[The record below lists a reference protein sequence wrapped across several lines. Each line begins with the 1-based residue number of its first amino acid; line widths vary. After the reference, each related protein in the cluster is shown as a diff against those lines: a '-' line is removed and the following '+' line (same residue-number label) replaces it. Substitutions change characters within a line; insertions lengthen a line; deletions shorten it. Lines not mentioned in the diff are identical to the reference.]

1 MRTGPRN
8 THQGSAEEEKNMFRP
23 TRHRK
28 QDSVHAAALAII
40 ALAIITLAF
49 CSPAYAQTKKP
60 ASAPK
65 QTTFSSVD
73 EAVVALV
80 DALKA
85 NDTKKVL
92 SILGPGSDKIVS
104 SGDPVADRQVGEQFV
119 KRYGEA
125 NRIETHATKWVLYIG
140 KDDWPF
146 TIPVVKQGNSYR
158 FDTKAGKEEILARRI
173 GKNELSTIQVC
184 LAYADAQRD
193 YALKDR
199 DSDGLLEYA
208 QKFMSAPGKR
218 DGLYWDT
225 KEGEPESPLGPVFA
239 ARQEQGYGKAV
250 HGDKPVPY
258 YGYYYRILKAQG
270 KGAPGGAYD
279 YVVKGKMIG
288 GFALVAYPAQ
298 YGSSGVMTFIVNQ
311 DGIVHQKNL
320 GRNTQKIAQAMKAY
334 NPDKTWKKL
343 E

>member
-1 MRTGPRN
+1 
-8 THQGSAEEEKNMFRP
+8 MFRP

-40 ALAIITLAF
+40 ALAIITLAL

-65 QTTFSSVD
+65 QTTFSSAD
-73 EAVVALV
+73 EAVMALI

-85 NDTKKVL
+85 NDTNKVR
-92 SILGPGSDKIVS
+92 SMLGPGSEALVS
-104 SGDPVADRQVGEQFV
+104 SGDPVADRQVAERFV
-119 KRYGEA
+119 KRYEEA

-146 TIPVVKQGNSYR
+146 AIPVVKQGNSYR
-158 FDTKAGKEEILARRI
+158 FDTKAGKQEILARRI
-173 GKNELSTIQVC
+173 GRNELSAIQVC
-184 LAYADAQRD
+184 LAYTDAQRD

-208 QKFMSAPGKR
+208 QKFMSAPGKK
-218 DGLYWDT
+218 DGLYWET
-225 KEGEPESPLGPVFA
+225 KEGEQPSPLGPLFA
-239 ARQEQGYGKAV
+239 AAQQRGYEKVAPGGK
-250 HGDKPVPY
+250 PIPY
-258 YGYYYRILKAQG
+258 YGYYYRILKVQG
-270 KGAPGGAYD
+270 KSAPGGAYD
-279 YVVKGKMIG
+279 YVVNGKMIG
-288 GFALVAYPAQ
+288 GFALVAYPVQ
-298 YGSSGVMTFIVNQ
+298 YGSSGIMTFIVNQ

-320 GRNTQKIAQAMKAY
+320 GKNTQKIGQAMKVY
-334 NPDKTWKKL
+334 DPDKTWKKL